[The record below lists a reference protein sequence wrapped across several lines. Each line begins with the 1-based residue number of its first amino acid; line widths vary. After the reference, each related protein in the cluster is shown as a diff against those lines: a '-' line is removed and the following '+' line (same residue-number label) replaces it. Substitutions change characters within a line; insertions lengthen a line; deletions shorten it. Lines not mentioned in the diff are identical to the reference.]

1 MMRDD
6 LKTVFKPEVTALRA
20 YSLEPHETSIKINQN
35 ENPWE
40 TPNRIKE
47 ATLRQFENYKW
58 SRYPPFIS
66 SGLEKRLA
74 AFAEWE
80 PDGVLAGNGSN
91 ELIQALLMVT
101 ISAGKCVL
109 ISEPTFTLYR
119 QVATILGGEVKSV
132 RMTPDFRYD
141 TEGIVD
147 SIGENQPQVVILCSP
162 NNPTG
167 TQISDND
174 LRRILETTSGLVVVD
189 EAYHEFSEHTVVPLL
204 REFGNL
210 IVLRTFS
217 KAMALAALRVGYLL
231 GDADCVIEIRKAL
244 LPYNLNLFSQTA
256 ATVALDRYEDELR
269 PLVRNILSERQR
281 VFSEIN
287 QIKGFYPVSS
297 TANFMIVGSELEPG
311 VVFEHLLSRD
321 ILIRDVSRY
330 PMLEKYFRFSVG
342 TPEENDSLLRG
353 LRELVS

>member
-1 MMRDD
+1 MRDD

-40 TPNRIKE
+40 TPQRIKD
-47 ATLRQFENYKW
+47 ATLKQFENYKW

-66 SGLEKRLA
+66 SDLEERLA
-74 AFAEWE
+74 AFAGWK
-80 PDGVLAGNGSN
+80 PKGVLAGNGSN

-101 ISAGKCVL
+101 ISAGKRVL

-119 QVATILGGEVKSV
+119 QVATVLGGDVKSV

-141 TEGIVD
+141 IEAIVD
-147 SIGENQPQVVILCSP
+147 SIKENRPQVVILCSP

-174 LRRILETTSGLVVVD
+174 LRRILEAASGLVVID

-217 KAMALAALRVGYLL
+217 KAMAMAALRVGYLL
-231 GDADCVIEIRKAL
+231 GDIDCVVEIRKAL

-256 ATVALDRYEDELR
+256 AKTALDSYDTELR
-269 PLVRNILSERQR
+269 PLISRIFGERQR
-281 VFSEIN
+281 VFSEIGKL
-287 QIKGFYPVSS
+287 KGFFPVSS

-311 VVFEHLLSRD
+311 IVFEHLLSRD

-330 PMLEKYFRFSVG
+330 PMLEKYFRVSVG
-342 TPEENDSLLRG
+342 TPDENDRLLEG

>member
-1 MMRDD
+1 MRDD
-6 LKTVFKPEVTALRA
+6 LKSVFKSEVTALRA

-40 TPNRIKE
+40 TPKQIKDE
-47 ATLRQFENYKW
+47 TLRQFENYKW

-66 SGLEKRLA
+66 SDLEGRLA
-74 AFAEWE
+74 QFAGWT

-101 ISAGKCVL
+101 MSAGKSVL

-119 QVATILGGEVKSV
+119 QIATILGGEVQSV
-132 RMTPDFRYD
+132 RMTTDFRFD
-141 TEGIVD
+141 TEAIVNRIKRD
-147 SIGENQPQVVILCSP
+147 DPQVVIVCSP

-167 TQISDND
+167 TRIPDSD
-174 LRRILETTSGLVVVD
+174 LRRILDAASGLVVVD
-189 EAYHEFSEHTVVPLL
+189 EAYHEFSEQTVVPLL
-204 REFGNL
+204 RDFDNL
-210 IVLRTFS
+210 VVLRTFS

-231 GDADCVIEIRKAL
+231 SAPDCVVEIRKAL

-256 ATVALDRYEDELR
+256 ARVALDSYATELR
-269 PLVRNILSERQR
+269 PLVNNILSERQR
-281 VFSEIN
+281 VFNEIDQLN
-287 QIKGFYPVSS
+287 CFYPIVS
-297 TANFMIVGSELEPG
+297 TANFMIVRSELDPR

-330 PMLEKYFRFSVG
+330 PMLEKYFRISVG
-342 TPEENDSLLRG
+342 TPMENDLLLQG
-353 LRELVS
+353 LRELAS

>member
-1 MMRDD
+1 MRDD
-6 LKTVFKPEVTALRA
+6 LKTFFKPEVTALRA

-40 TPNRIKE
+40 TPNRIKDE
-47 ATLRQFENYKW
+47 TLRQFEEYKW

-66 SGLEKRLA
+66 SDLEERLA
-74 AFAEWE
+74 TFAGWKRE
-80 PDGVLAGNGSN
+80 GVLAGTGSN

-101 ISAGKCVL
+101 MTAGKRVL

-119 QVATILGGEVKSV
+119 QIATILGGEVLSV

-141 TEGIVD
+141 TEVIVD
-147 SIGENQPQVVILCSP
+147 AIRKYQPDVFIICSP

-167 TQISDND
+167 TNISDSD
-174 LRRILETTSGLVVVD
+174 LRRILGAASGLVVVD
-189 EAYHEFSEHTVVPLL
+189 EAYHEFSEHSVVPLL

-231 GDADCVIEIRKAL
+231 SAPDCVVEIRKAL

-256 ATVALDRYEDELR
+256 AKVAMDSYNTELQ

-281 VFSEIN
+281 LFNEISQLNGFS
-287 QIKGFYPVSS
+287 PVSS
-297 TANFMIVGSELEPG
+297 RANFMIVRSDLQPG

-330 PMLEKYFRFSVG
+330 PMLEEYFRVSVG
-342 TPEENDSLLRG
+342 TPEENDLLLGG